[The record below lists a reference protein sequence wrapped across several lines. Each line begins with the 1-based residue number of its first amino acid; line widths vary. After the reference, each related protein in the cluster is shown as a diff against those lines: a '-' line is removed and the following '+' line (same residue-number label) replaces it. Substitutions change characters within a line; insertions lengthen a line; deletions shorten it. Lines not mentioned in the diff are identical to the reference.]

1 MTGTL
6 REHVCIIVIVSRSI
20 FLKMRNVLDKIC
32 REIETHILYAENVLR
47 NLTLYEITWESVVES
62 DMS

>member
-6 REHVCIIVIVSRSI
+6 HEHVCLIVIISRSF
-20 FLKMRNVLDKIC
+20 FLKMRNILDKIC
-32 REIETHILYAENVLR
+32 REIKTHILYAENVLR
-47 NLTLYEITWESVVES
+47 NLTLYEITWKSVVES